1 MFDVI
6 RDQIKIENKTAYV
19 SHLWMVLLPAK
30 EVGNVDGCC
39 GTSAAYKV

>member
-6 RDQIKIENKTAYV
+6 RDQIKIENKTEYV
-19 SHLWMVLLPAK
+19 SDSWMALLPAK

-39 GTSAAYKV
+39 GTSAAYEL